1 MNKFEKLKAEKDGLD
16 VWPDLLRYAAEDT
29 PIEEIGEDELTRMK
43 WYGVFHRPQRPGTF
57 MMRLRLTGGAL
68 TSTQMRELASIAR
81 EFGGGSVDITTRQ
94 NIQLRDLRLPNIP
107 AILERLSNVGVHA
120 LQTGMDN
127 VRNFIGC
134 PLAGIDGMELF
145 DSTPLLAA
153 MADAHMV
160 AGKTMSNLPRKMN
173 VSVAGCRDDCG
184 HAQTQD
190 LGFVPATTD
199 IDGRRVAG
207 FNVLVGG
214 ALGGTSPRL
223 ATPLDVFLRPEEV
236 VPFFLAMLAVYRDN
250 GPREVRT
257 KARLKWLIAE
267 WGEEKLRTA
276 IEERMETPLH
286 RAGTDERL
294 QVAGDHLGIHPQR
307 QVGVNYV
314 GLHIP
319 VGRINAEDMEDLA
332 RIAELHG
339 ASELRLTVDQNVVI
353 PHVPDSALSALLAE
367 PLLARLRPNPPAV
380 WRSLV
385 ACTGNDYC
393 HYSLIDTK
401 THAFNLATELER
413 KGIQVPKGTRIHVSG
428 CVHAC
433 GKHHVGDIGLQGAN
447 IRLGSRV
454 EEAADVYVGGRLG
467 ENARLATEVLKQV
480 HVADLP
486 VLVEAL
492 VRQRFQ
498 QTVPLSVIRLLE
510 RTNSLEAACRNE
522 PATGEEE
529 PGEAV
534 RVS

>member
-1 MNKFEKLKAEKDGLD
+1 MNKFEAMKAEKDGLD

-29 PIEEIGEDELTRMK
+29 PIEDISEDELNRMK

-57 MMRLRLTGGAL
+57 MLRLRLTGGVVTSPQLREIGAL
-68 TSTQMRELASIAR
+68 SR
-81 EFGGGSVDITTRQ
+81 EFGHGTVDITTRQ
-94 NIQLRDLRLPNIP
+94 NIQLRDLRLPDIP
-107 AILERLSNVGVHA
+107 GILERLSNVGVHS

-145 DSTPLLAA
+145 DSTPLLTAIAA
-153 MADAHMV
+153 AHQM
-160 AGKTMSNLPRKMN
+160 AGKSLSNLPRKMN
-173 VSVAGCRDDCG
+173 VSIAGCRDDCG

-190 LGFVPATTD
+190 IGFVPATAE
-199 IDGRRVAG
+199 IEGRRVAG
-207 FNVLVGG
+207 FNVLAGG

-236 VPFFLAMLAVYRDN
+236 VPFFLALVAVYRDN

-257 KARLKWLIAE
+257 KSRLKWLIAE

-276 IEERMETPLH
+276 VEERMEVPLR

-294 QVAGDHLGIHPQR
+294 QIAGDHLGIHPQR
-307 QVGVNYV
+307 QVGLSYV

-319 VGRINAEDMEDLA
+319 VGRIGSDDLEELAALAE
-332 RIAELHG
+332 RYG
-339 ASELRLTVDQNVVI
+339 RGELRLTIDQNVVI
-353 PHVPDSALSALLAE
+353 PHVPDACLSALLGE
-367 PLLARLRPNPPAV
+367 SLLLRLRPNPPAV

-393 HYSLIDTK
+393 HFSLIDTK
-401 THAFNLATELER
+401 THAFNLATDLER

-447 IRLGSRV
+447 IRTAGGV
-454 EEAADVYVGGRLG
+454 EEAADVYVGGKLG
-467 ENARLATEVLKQV
+467 EDGRLAARVLENV

-498 QTVPLSVIRLLE
+498 QTVPLSVMRLLE
-510 RTNSLEAACRNE
+510 HTNNLEAV
-522 PATGEEE
+522 G
-529 PGEAV
+529 
-534 RVS
+534 